1 MEDVG
6 GGECQCVGRYKEP
19 CQVCQVAW
27 RVPSEGLSQSAAVAL
42 TRQRSPAPVSDLSV
56 WLVRDITNLSV
67 RLVRDITNLSVRLV
81 RDITKV
87 KLQNRAFKTD

>member
-42 TRQRSPAPVSDLSV
+42 TRQRSPAPVSDL
-56 WLVRDITNLSV
+56 
-67 RLVRDITNLSVRLV
+67 RLDRDITNLSVRLV